1 MYVKCICYGPWDLC
15 NVKANM
21 GRVNCLKDFFVI
33 VGFSF
38 HILGSERKVLIG
50 Q

>member
-1 MYVKCICYGPWDLC
+1 
-15 NVKANM
+15 M

-38 HILGSERKVLIG
+38 YILGSERKVLIG
-50 Q
+50 QLESKLEGHYSMSNQG